1 MRKVLAI
8 GGAVALGLSAMAAS
22 ADELTGTISNIDLT
36 RSTFQLEGKT
46 FTADPNNTVGA
57 KLSDLA
63 EGDKV
68 TIEATDIETGKQPIN
83 VMRLEKAE

>member
-1 MRKVLAI
+1 
-8 GGAVALGLSAMAAS
+8 MAAS

-36 RSTFQLEGKT
+36 RSTFTLEGKT

-57 KLSDLA
+57 KLADLA